1 MVFLQCILSVFPV
14 WCSDGKNNKV
24 LAVKKVLSFREEVVK
39 PAPQV
44 TTDKVIASDRLME
57 NQCVLAVGDYGYG
70 NAI

>member
-1 MVFLQCILSVFPV
+1 M
-14 WCSDGKNNKV
+14 
-24 LAVKKVLSFREEVVK
+24 K